1 MGCRSVGGEGRQI
14 SKRFDPVDPRRQQL
28 PENLQTFLFLYS
40 GLLSSSRFFIA
51 AVQFFYTLLS
61 FPEGR
66 IITAERNIDKEME
79 GRQPSDDV
87 SLPLFFYSDGYT
99 TVKWSC

>member
-1 MGCRSVGGEGRQI
+1 MNATLKCVNEGGGHLGCRSVGGEGRQI

-40 GLLSSSRFFIA
+40 GLLSSSRFFFIA

-79 GRQPSDDV
+79 GRQR
-87 SLPLFFYSDGYT
+87 
-99 TVKWSC
+99 